1 MRFNIVAVGDK
12 VPSWVDENFDEYIQR
27 IASDWRVHLIKIP
40 PVKRLKSNSKMSIK
54 QQETRRILN
63 SIPDKNIIIALD
75 ENGKMLTSNFFSS
88 KINHWSLDGRDI
100 CFLIGGPDGIDFS
113 LPFFEKKNIKKKWP
127 DFRLSLSPLTFPHP
141 IVRIILAEQL
151 YRAWTIKMGHP
162 YHR

>member
-12 VPSWVDENFDEYIQR
+12 VPSWIDEIFNEYILR
-27 IASDWRVHLIKIP
+27 IANDWSINLIKVP
-40 PVKRLKSNSKMSIK
+40 LVKRLKSSSKISIR